1 MAVETIVRNT
11 LAGRAP
17 PPGARPATR
26 ELELDDYRKAF
37 IGRTIY
43 CGERCDATRSDEP
56 LYRRILGEAWTQ
68 LPQSLRGMHGS
79 QAEEAGTSGAI
90 VRARGRRVLPLSCRN
105 RGSVRRTDRQL
116 LGLLE
121 TGAEGLGSFNRIKRP
136 A

>member
-1 MAVETIVRNT
+1 MGLIPSMAVETIVRNT

-68 LPQSLRGMHGS
+68 LPQSLAGRGGWHLGGDRS
-79 QAEEAGTSGAI
+79 SSRPKGASAF
-90 VRARGRRVLPLSCRN
+90 VSKSWFRSSDRSSTTRA
-105 RGSVRRTDRQL
+105 T
-116 LGLLE
+116 
-121 TGAEGLGSFNRIKRP
+121 
-136 A
+136 